1 MLAEEQ
7 AEPTSALD
15 IETEAVRLLA
25 QREHSLRELSGK
37 LARRFG
43 RVELVQQVLDD
54 LERRGLVSD
63 ERFAESYVAMRLRKG
78 FGPLRIRAELQE
90 RGIDSSLVEAY
101 LDLGSEGWM
110 EQLRE
115 AAAQRF
121 GAERPEDRAAQ
132 AKQARFLQY
141 RGFPE
146 SLVRRYLWG

>member
-1 MLAEEQ
+1 LLAEEQ
-7 AEPTSALD
+7 AEQTSALE
-15 IETEAVRLLA
+15 IEAEAVRLLA

-43 RVELVQQVLDD
+43 RVDLVQQVLGD
-54 LERRGLVSD
+54 LELRGLVSD
-63 ERFAESYVAMRLRKG
+63 ERFTESYVAMRLRKG
-78 FGPLRIRAELQE
+78 FGPLRIRSELQE
-90 RGIDSSLVEAY
+90 RGIDSALIEAH
-101 LDLGSEGWM
+101 LELGGEAWM

-121 GAERPEDRAAQ
+121 GMERPGDRAAQ